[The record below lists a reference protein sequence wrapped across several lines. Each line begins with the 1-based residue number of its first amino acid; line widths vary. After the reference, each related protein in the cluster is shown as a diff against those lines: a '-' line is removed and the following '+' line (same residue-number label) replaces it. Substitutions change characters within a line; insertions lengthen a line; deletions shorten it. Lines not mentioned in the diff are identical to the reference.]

1 MSDQSSDSLTSG
13 NYRLVVKN
21 FGPIEKADVELRPLT
36 IFVGPSNTGKSYLA
50 ILIYALNKS
59 FFYEEDRILG
69 SNPQRLMSPQLI
81 PYVKDSP
88 ALWKMMENWFS
99 RFSPDKQLA
108 SLPTE
113 LATLVQSNLERPHGL
128 NELTALQIARCFSIE
143 KLSDLHRRSI
153 NLDNISA
160 DLKTSV
166 NILISTNKNVDAV
179 SYMLKLTEN
188 NVDIYG
194 VLNDNLTQLLE
205 KGIHDFLSS
214 FNRMNNLQDLEKR
227 PELIKSYYEYPF
239 HLLIR
244 HFFHSFLEPLSA
256 KVHYLPASRTG
267 IIQAHNVVVSA
278 LLQNATRAG
287 LKQSTNI
294 PLLSGVL
301 ADFLDQLINVGNEGR
316 RRQHESML
324 ARSIETNV
332 LQGAVEIEESKI
344 GYPTFSY
351 RPKGWKNDL
360 PLMRA
365 SSMVTELA
373 PVVLYLRH
381 VVRKGDVLI
390 IEEPE
395 AHLHP
400 GMQAALARELARMV
414 HSGVR
419 IVMTTHSE
427 WLLEQIGNLVNLSSL
442 DKDKREGITG
452 ADVALKPS
460 DVGAWLFKPSNQ
472 KRGVMVEEV
481 KLDDDTGLFP
491 TDYDSVSQALY
502 NDSAMIFNRKQ

>member
-143 KLSDLHRRSI
+143 KLSDLDRRSI

-166 NILISTNKNVDAV
+166 NILISTNKNIDAV

-205 KGIHDFLSS
+205 KR
-214 FNRMNNLQDLEKR
+214 N
-227 PELIKSYYEYPF
+227 P
-239 HLLIR
+239 
-244 HFFHSFLEPLSA
+244 
-256 KVHYLPASRTG
+256 
-267 IIQAHNVVVSA
+267 
-278 LLQNATRAG
+278 
-287 LKQSTNI
+287 
-294 PLLSGVL
+294 
-301 ADFLDQLINVGNEGR
+301 
-316 RRQHESML
+316 
-324 ARSIETNV
+324 
-332 LQGAVEIEESKI
+332 
-344 GYPTFSY
+344 
-351 RPKGWKNDL
+351 
-360 PLMRA
+360 
-365 SSMVTELA
+365 
-373 PVVLYLRH
+373 
-381 VVRKGDVLI
+381 
-390 IEEPE
+390 
-395 AHLHP
+395 
-400 GMQAALARELARMV
+400 
-414 HSGVR
+414 
-419 IVMTTHSE
+419 
-427 WLLEQIGNLVNLSSL
+427 
-442 DKDKREGITG
+442 
-452 ADVALKPS
+452 
-460 DVGAWLFKPSNQ
+460 
-472 KRGVMVEEV
+472 
-481 KLDDDTGLFP
+481 
-491 TDYDSVSQALY
+491 
-502 NDSAMIFNRKQ
+502 